1 MPEPSDADRL
11 ILNLI
16 QTGRYP
22 TGAELEAIRWHIAQA
37 GFDPSVTSPAD
48 HRVVGLRRANGALTR
63 LDDPIPTAELHYLRH
78 VVRQAEWPPG
88 TTQAQYEEGLAS
100 LAASLQVG
108 ILLREVAHFGWHVT
122 IVGRSGSR
130 RGPLGSAW
138 MIVEYRVSDGHWVTG
153 YQPRDGLLFAIR
165 RPRRR
170 WLRLQT

>member
-1 MPEPSDADRL
+1 MQEDVHRL
-11 ILNLI
+11 ILTLI

-22 TGAELEAIRWHIAQA
+22 TGAELEAIRWHVAQA
-37 GFDPSVTSPAD
+37 SFDPAVAFPAD
-48 HRVVGLRRANGALTR
+48 PRIVGLRRSNGTLVR
-63 LDDPIPTAELHYLRH
+63 LDDPIPTGELHYLRH

-88 TTQAQYEEGLAS
+88 TTQEQYEVSLAHLAS
-100 LAASLQVG
+100 GLRVD

-122 IVGRSGSR
+122 IVGRSGNR

-153 YQPRDGLLFAIR
+153 YQPRDGLLFALR

-170 WLRLQT
+170 WLRLPT